1 VADARSMTTPTTLDA
16 TTAAPRPHGRGLDLV
31 APRPLL
37 TGPIDVAFRL
47 TPGDRPLVATGDAIV
62 AGTAIAQRIRDP
74 RVVDMPALVDRRGGD
89 RKSVV

>member
-1 VADARSMTTPTTLDA
+1 MTTPTTLDA

-47 TPGDRPLVATGDAIV
+47 TPGDRPLVERGFGITGA
-62 AGTAIAQRIRDP
+62 ARENLHSIRA
-74 RVVDMPALVDRRGGD
+74 ALEGLVNGFAPG
-89 RKSVV
+89 